1 MKYNMVWDKLWGT
14 KLFAPCVSYAEVCS
28 NMRHINAYG
37 CPLDNR
43 ATYTKS
49 DWTVWTATLAP
60 HKDEFEKFIAP
71 MWEAFN
77 VSQSRVP
84 MTDWYDTTTALMVGF
99 RHRSVQG
106 GLFIKLLEG
115 RF

>member
-1 MKYNMVWDKLWGT
+1 
-14 KLFAPCVSYAEVCS
+14 
-28 NMRHINAYG
+28 MRHINAYG

-84 MTDWYDTTTALMVGF
+84 RPTGMTPPPLSWWASATVLF
-99 RHRSVQG
+99 REAC
-106 GLFIKLLEG
+106 L
-115 RF
+115 